1 MLTYK
6 YKIIQGD
13 MVGQSPSISDMIGQ
27 SPFNYNLSIIQ
38 LLETNR
44 HGKRM
49 VRRMRFSI
57 LTLTHKYKITQGV
70 RVEWLQSLGQS
81 TSNSNYNLFYLTTLG
96 MIGGWDL
103 ACWLYSQTS
112 CGWVEPN
119 LSLVKVCLNY
129 KFSRVDW
136 QSILLVAFGTLVE
149 NGVAGCP
156 SKLYTLLFF
165 EFLGFQCV

>member
-70 RVEWLQSLGQS
+70 RCRMVAIPRTVNIQFKLQPFLP
-81 TSNSNYNLFYLTTLG
+81 YNFRHDRRLRFG
-96 MIGGWDL
+96 ML
-103 ACWLYSQTS
+103 
-112 CGWVEPN
+112 
-119 LSLVKVCLNY
+119 
-129 KFSRVDW
+129 
-136 QSILLVAFGTLVE
+136 
-149 NGVAGCP
+149 
-156 SKLYTLLFF
+156 TLLTNK
-165 EFLGFQCV
+165 LWLS